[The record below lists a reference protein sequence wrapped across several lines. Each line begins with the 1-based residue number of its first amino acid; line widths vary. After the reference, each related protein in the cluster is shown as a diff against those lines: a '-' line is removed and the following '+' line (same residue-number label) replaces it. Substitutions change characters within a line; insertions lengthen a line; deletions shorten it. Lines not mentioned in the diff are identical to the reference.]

1 MKMLVV
7 DDHPI
12 FRKGLAGIIEGH
24 IKNCKITEA
33 DNGEQAVELLK
44 RESFDLL
51 LLDID
56 MPKLSGLDVL
66 DFVKKNQI
74 TTKSIIFSMHND
86 ELFFNEALDRGA
98 LAYILKE
105 DSSIEI
111 NECIDNVINNTPFV
125 SKKLKKFIDNRERFS
140 SQLQEIRTHLNTL
153 TKTEY
158 NTLKLVS
165 NNKTSKEIAEL
176 LFVTE
181 KSVEN
186 YRSRI
191 CKKLKLSGE
200 SHVLNKWAHQYKS
213 LIR

>member
-1 MKMLVV
+1 MKLLIV

-12 FRKGLAGIIEGH
+12 FRKGLAGIIKSH
-24 IKNCKITEA
+24 LKNSVITEA
-33 DNGEQAVELLK
+33 EDGKQALEIIK
-44 RESFDLL
+44 RESFDLY

-66 DFVKKNQI
+66 SYIQKNKI
-74 TTKSIIFSMHND
+74 PGKAIIFSMHND

-98 LAYILKE
+98 MGYVLKE
-105 DSSIEI
+105 DSSVEI
-111 NECIDNVINNTPFV
+111 NECIDYVLSGTPFV
-125 SKKLKKFIDNRERFS
+125 SKKLKSFIENRQEFS
-140 SQLQEIRTHLNTL
+140 SQIHEIKAYLNTL
-153 TKTEY
+153 TKTELG
-158 NTLKLVS
+158 TLKLVAQ
-165 NNKTSKEIAEL
+165 NRTSKEIAEL

-200 SHVLNKWAHQYKS
+200 SHVLNKWAQQYKS
-213 LIR
+213 LLR